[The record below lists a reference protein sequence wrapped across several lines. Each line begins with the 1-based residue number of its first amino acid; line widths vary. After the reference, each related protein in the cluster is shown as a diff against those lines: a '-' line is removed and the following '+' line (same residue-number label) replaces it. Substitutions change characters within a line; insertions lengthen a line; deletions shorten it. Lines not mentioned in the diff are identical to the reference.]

1 MFRRRTLPLLSLV
14 VPNLAVI
21 VSSRMRVLP
30 FTTVML
36 ACAFRRGEIAFSRTA
51 YPRSFRS
58 IALPRGV
65 PRVTTTARLSMST
78 FDPSSFYAQPQQPE
92 TKDFIM
98 QQTMVRVKD
107 PAVSLKVS
115 EWQ

>member
-1 MFRRRTLPLLSLV
+1 
-14 VPNLAVI
+14 
-21 VSSRMRVLP
+21 
-30 FTTVML
+30 
-36 ACAFRRGEIAFSRTA
+36 
-51 YPRSFRS
+51 
-58 IALPRGV
+58 
-65 PRVTTTARLSMST
+65 MST